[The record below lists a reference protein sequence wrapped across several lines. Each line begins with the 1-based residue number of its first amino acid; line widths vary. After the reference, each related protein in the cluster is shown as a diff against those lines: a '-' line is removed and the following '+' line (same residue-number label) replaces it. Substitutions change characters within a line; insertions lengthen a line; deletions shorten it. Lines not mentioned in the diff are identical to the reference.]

1 MKMVVASSEK
11 VVFTQKWQNIFRS
24 TSQTIDE
31 MKQKGD
37 KPENKPEDKRQE
49 VTENL
54 ARIRHNKFALQCF
67 LLPS

>member
-1 MKMVVASSEK
+1 MVVASSEK